1 MIRGTGLKRALLCMT
16 LAVPGTTPLSLSS
29 RAPSI
34 VVVGA
39 DTLLGALPATPV
51 QLAHACLR
59 AGFQHVVPSSW
70 GDELVAGAALRVMQ
84 QRPQTPVVQCSCPLV
99 AHRLLSVG
107 TDLRP
112 FLVSLVSPP
121 VALARYL
128 RSLYGAAQLHIT
140 YIGRCPGAGDES
152 IDARMVPED
161 LFELFREQHIVV
173 EDQPDVFDSVIP
185 PDRRR
190 YFSQAGGV
198 PTVDKLW
205 SSGGARTLVEIAG
218 DDLAIELAQLLLAD
232 APVLVDL
239 APALGCVCGGRSG
252 EHDVA
257 SGRALL
263 ASLEPPRASTPVV
276 DTNVAV
282 VLEVPLQSPPAHASS
297 IATGTGRSDTTPSY
311 DDIDETLVRHPVVP
325 PPSLPYHSELEPP
338 PDLSTQSSV
347 VPTLTV
353 ADQTAL
359 DMYSQDAFAEPVV
372 QDVEQLDLGVLAPDS
387 TVAPAMSPASAL
399 EPGTAEQPDE
409 PALTVAP
416 APASEAA
423 PALAEALRFSSTIDE
438 RRSFVGEAV
447 ERYSPPKRRT
457 PVHGIARIAQGDVPM
472 ARDSAGRSLPR
483 AYASHRR
490 QSFGLR
496 LTEINAI
503 RSRAIADAP
512 PCDAPEAESNGVS
525 RDVPANESPS
535 APLFVPETH
544 VVAEAPVS
552 QTTPAAHADEKIAER
567 AVPDASPRSYS
578 TSSAAGAAVAESKS
592 SVAAN
597 SMPML
602 TGAPTEAAR
611 VAAERPELPRAVPR
625 APDLPRPQEHE
636 RPVVLPVERL
646 SDRRSSSRVREAVP
660 ASARTAEKIPAPPA
674 AQAPER
680 NWTLLVVIVALVAL
694 LSAAAGI
701 AIGAWYMTHRP

>member
-1 MIRGTGLKRALLCMT
+1 VIRGTGLKRALLCMT

-70 GDELVAGAALRVMQ
+70 GDELVAGAALLVMQ

-152 IDARMVPED
+152 IDVRMVPED

-190 YFSQAGGV
+190 YFSQPGGI

-239 APALGCVCGGRSG
+239 APALGCVCSGRSG

-282 VLEVPLQSPPAHASS
+282 VLEVPLHSPPTHAAN
-297 IATGTGRSDTTPSY
+297 IASGTGRSDTTPS
-311 DDIDETLVRHPVVP
+311 DDEIDATFVRHPVVP
-325 PPSLPYHSELEPP
+325 PAPLPYHSELVPP
-338 PDLSTQSSV
+338 PDLSTQPSGA
-347 VPTLTV
+347 PTLAV
-353 ADQTAL
+353 ADQAAL
-359 DMYSQDAFAEPVV
+359 ETHSQDALAEPVV
-372 QDVEQLDLGVLAPDS
+372 QDVMQLDLGVLAPDP
-387 TVAPAMSPASAL
+387 TVAPAANPVSAL
-399 EPGTAEQPDE
+399 ERSAAEQPDE
-409 PALTVAP
+409 PTPAAAP
-416 APASEAA
+416 AAVFEAA
-423 PALAEALRFSSTIDE
+423 PALAEALSFRSTIDE
-438 RRSFVGEAV
+438 RRPFAGAAV
-447 ERYSPPKRRT
+447 ERYTPPKRRT

-490 QSFGLR
+490 QSFALR

-503 RSRAIADAP
+503 RSRAIGDAP
-512 PCDAPEAESNGVS
+512 PGDAPESGGNGIS
-525 RDVPANESPS
+525 GDVPANESPS
-535 APLFVPETH
+535 SRLSAPEIP
-544 VVAEAPVS
+544 VVAEAPAS
-552 QTTPAAHADEKIAER
+552 QTAPAPHADETIAER
-567 AVPDASPRSYS
+567 VVLDASPKSYG
-578 TSSAAGAAVAESKS
+578 TPSAAAATVAELKS
-592 SVAAN
+592 SVVTN

-602 TGAPTEAAR
+602 TGASTEAVR
-611 VAAERPELPRAVPR
+611 VAVERPELPRAVPR
-625 APDLPRPQEHE
+625 APDLSRPQEHE

-646 SDRRSSSRVREAVP
+646 SDRRSSTRVREAV
-660 ASARTAEKIPAPPA
+660 ATTTRTAEAIAAPPA
-674 AQAPER
+674 ARAPDR
-680 NWTLLVVIVALVAL
+680 NWTLLLVIVALVAL